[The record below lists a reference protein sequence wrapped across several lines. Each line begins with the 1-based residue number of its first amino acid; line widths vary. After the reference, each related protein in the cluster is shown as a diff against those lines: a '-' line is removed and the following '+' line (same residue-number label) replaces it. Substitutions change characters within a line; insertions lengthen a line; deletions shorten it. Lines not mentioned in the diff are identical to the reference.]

1 MRDEQTMDEHHV
13 ADLAVQ
19 RQGGSNDGRA
29 ESNCKKSM
37 IDGERHNSRE

>member
-1 MRDEQTMDEHHV
+1 MRDEQAMDEHHV

-29 ESNCKKSM
+29 ESNCKKN
-37 IDGERHNSRE
+37 DRLERHNSRE